1 MEHGYAE
8 LTVWFEDPFWVG
20 LYERRSGGTYEVCRI
35 VFGAEPRDC
44 EVYAYL
50 LENWRRL
57 RFSPSMEEK
66 GPVERRI
73 NPKRMRRQ
81 IERSLQRTGTGTKAQ
96 QALKLQQE
104 QGKAARVRRSR
115 EEREAEA
122 ERQFA
127 LRREK
132 RREKHK
138 GH

>member
-20 LYERRSGGTYEVCRI
+20 LYERQSGGTYEVCRI
-35 VFGAEPRDC
+35 VFGAEPRDY

-66 GPVERRI
+66 GP
-73 NPKRMRRQ
+73 
-81 IERSLQRTGTGTKAQ
+81 
-96 QALKLQQE
+96 
-104 QGKAARVRRSR
+104 
-115 EEREAEA
+115 A
-122 ERQFA
+122 ERKFA
-127 LRREK
+127 LRCKK

>member
-8 LTVWFEDPFWVG
+8 LTVWFEDSFWVG
-20 LYERRSGGTYEVCRI
+20 LYERQSGRAYEVCRI
-35 VFGAEPRDC
+35 VFGAEPRDY

-66 GPVERRI
+66 GPAERRL

-81 IERSLQRTGTGTKAQ
+81 IERSLQSAGIGTKAQ

-115 EEREAEA
+115 EERAAEV
-122 ERQFA
+122 ERKFA
-127 LRREK
+127 LRCEK